1 MTNINCTRFWR
12 PTEAPNSETA
22 RAKLPQAARVRRER
36 EDMEESL
43 ALETVDSPLPTHLR
57 RF

>member
-1 MTNINCTRFWR
+1 MKLQLRD
-12 PTEAPNSETA
+12 SQS
-22 RAKLPQAARVRRER
+22 KLPQAARVRRER

-43 ALETVDSPLPTHLR
+43 ALETVDSPLPTHQQ